1 MADQWFYRMFG
12 EEFGPMPLDKLKE
25 LAEGGTIQALDY
37 VRSES
42 SGEWVAA
49 ATVGELGLSASERR
63 TVATM
68 DATTD
73 LEFATSLDD
82 LEVAAPTSNNDE
94 WFCQLGGQ
102 ELGPLSF
109 DELIEYAEHEQ
120 LSADDHVK
128 LGSNGKWR
136 RVGSI
141 GRLMTALPYQA
152 VEKNIVR
159 SAPKP
164 KSDAEIEQPI
174 RSTPTEPEVV
184 AASATPAAVADPDAT
199 YRVAYEQAKA
209 KVAESMMAQAD
220 ALYKVAEDQANA
232 QVSWALAPAADKS
245 WWGWAGGVE
254 FGPVEFQQVFGL
266 AKSGQLK
273 PSDFVR
279 NGSHGQF
286 IPSSNVPGLFKAVE
300 MIARAVEARDL
311 AKAQAQAAAS
321 LAVPPPT
328 APTAL
333 LKAAEKAIA
342 AEAVSQQ
349 SKSNPVI
356 PTQPA
361 PAPRSNP
368 MMETV
373 RQPRT
378 SNPQVPARSYEY
390 EPEPEPQRP
399 EPSRNSSYT
408 PAANSGYS
416 SGYSS
421 AASGGF
427 GSSSNSTMSTYGS
440 RPMAAPP
447 KPVPRRSTVS
457 ESTWFSD
464 TLENLKEPKA
474 IGSICVIAFVLL
486 IFGWGYLPKSRAAD
500 IKRYQALKSLLDEI
514 RTKRTSAPAE
524 LVQLSQKLSKVAKEI
539 ENEVKKKASRDDPA
553 KQSLL
558 WATRDEVPRM
568 IQAGLGTETAVEQ
581 SFANRLKEASYDL
594 GLEKRPPVDLAQLAR
609 MNNE

>member
-12 EEFGPMPLDKLKE
+12 EEFGPMPLEKLKE

-42 SGEWVAA
+42 SSEWVAA
-49 ATVGELGLSASERR
+49 ATIDALGLSASERR

-68 DATTD
+68 ESTSDT
-73 LEFATSLDD
+73 LEFATSLTD
-82 LEVAAPTSNNDE
+82 LEIATPTNDD
-94 WFCQLGGQ
+94 WYCQLGGQ
-102 ELGPLSF
+102 ELGPLAF
-109 DELIEYAEHEQ
+109 DELVKYAEHEQ
-120 LSADDHVK
+120 LSADDQVK
-128 LGSNGKWR
+128 LGNNGKWR

-141 GRLMTALPYQA
+141 GRLMAALPYQA
-152 VEKNIVR
+152 HEKKIVR
-159 SAPKP
+159 AAAKP
-164 KSDAEIEQPI
+164 KSDAQIDLPV
-174 RSTPTEPEVV
+174 RTAPAASVV
-184 AASATPAAVADPDAT
+184 AAPVAVPDPDAT

-209 KVAESMMAQAD
+209 KVAESMLAQAD

-232 QVSWALAPAADKS
+232 QVAWALASTADRQ

-286 IPSSNVPGLFKAVE
+286 IPSSNVPGLFKAIE
-300 MIARAVEARDL
+300 MIARAAEARNL

-333 LKAAEKAIA
+333 LKAAEQAIA
-342 AEAVSQQ
+342 AETVAQQ
-349 SKSNPVI
+349 TRSNPVI

-361 PAPRSNP
+361 PVSVPAPKSNP
-368 MMETV
+368 TMETV
-373 RQPRT
+373 RQQPRT
-378 SNPQVPARSYEY
+378 SDPQIAMRS
-390 EPEPEPQRP
+390 PEPEPD
-399 EPSRNSSYT
+399 RNSSYSST
-408 PAANSGYS
+408 AS
-416 SGYSS
+416 SGYSPYAS
-421 AASGGF
+421 STSGGF
-427 GSSSNSTMSTYGS
+427 GSSSSSTMSSYGS
-440 RPMAAPP
+440 RPMSTP
-447 KPVPRRSTVS
+447 KPAPRRPSVS
-457 ESTWFSD
+457 ESTWFAD

-474 IGSICVIAFVLL
+474 IGSICAIALVLL
-486 IFGWGYLPKSRAAD
+486 IVGWGYLPKNRSAD

-514 RTKRTSAPAE
+514 RAKRTSSPGE
-524 LVQLSQKLSKVAKEI
+524 LVMLSQKLTKVAKEI
-539 ENEVKKKASRDDPA
+539 ENEVKSKASRDEPA

-568 IQAGLGTETAVEQ
+568 IQAGLGVESPTEL

-609 MNNE
+609 ANED